1 MKKNKIIKIGVVFVV
16 FLLLVVVY
24 LLLKGHNQ
32 EAEKQAD
39 ETSENVIIDIK
50 AEDIKDLSFTI
61 KNEQMRFIKDQD
73 NWTLDQDDD
82 FPVDS
87 EQMTV
92 LTDALSNVSAS
103 RTLENVD
110 DLGEYGLL
118 EPSNK
123 ITITQT
129 SGDSTSITIGNTNSV
144 TGDCYIYLNNDIK
157 VIYTIDSDLATVF
170 NGSLMNYAVETSYP
184 TITGSNITDIK
195 IESGERI
202 DYFANDDSS
211 SAGWMITEA
220 DGQMKEADSEAV
232 AALQSTIAGLTFSN
246 YYEYNCRDLSKYGL
260 DNPYAVITATY
271 SEQSQTEEDTAG
283 TETEENAD
291 NLESDDNGEN
301 TESIESNQGI
311 ESIEETTMV
320 EKEVKI
326 VVGNEDGNGNRY
338 VQVNDSKE
346 VHGIAVDSINSLIDT
361 DESSYENKESGTIDT
376 YAVES
381 LDIVMNN
388 ETHTFL
394 IESSDDENQETKYF
408 LDDQEIEASQYSE
421 IYAKISSM
429 GNQGEVAEQKDV
441 VGNPDITIIY
451 HLKGGTVKEVS
462 YIAYDNNFYVE
473 VTPENETQ
481 YLVNKMKVKEL
492 IETAQATFP
501 EIFKVSE

>member
-144 TGDCYIYLNNDIK
+144 TGECYIYLNNDVK
-157 VIYTIDSDLATVF
+157 VVYTVDGDLATVF

-195 IESGERI
+195 IESRERT
-202 DYFANDDSS
+202 DYIANDDSS
-211 SAGWMITEA
+211 STGWMITEA

-246 YYEYNCRDLSKYGL
+246 YYEYNCKDLSKYGL

-271 SEQSQTEEDTAG
+271 TEQSQTEEDTAG
-283 TETEENAD
+283 TETEE
-291 NLESDDNGEN
+291 
-301 TESIESNQGI
+301 
-311 ESIEETTMV
+311 TTMV
-320 EKEVKI
+320 EKQVKI

-338 VQVNDSKE
+338 VQVNDLKE

-361 DESSYENKESGTIDT
+361 EESSYENKESGTIDT
-376 YAVES
+376 SAVES

-421 IYAKISSM
+421 IYAKISSL
-429 GNQGEVAEQKDV
+429 GNQGEVTEQKDV
-441 VGNPDITIIY
+441 VGNPEITIIY

>member
-1 MKKNKIIKIGVVFVV
+1 MKKNKIIKIGVVFVI

-32 EAEKQAD
+32 KAEKQAD

-61 KNEQMRFIKDQD
+61 KNEQMKFIKDE
-73 NWTLDQDDD
+73 NSWTLDQDAE

-103 RTLENVD
+103 RTLEDVD

-129 SGDSTSITIGNTNSV
+129 SEDSTSITIGDTNSV
-144 TGDCYIYLNNDIK
+144 TGDCYIYLNNDVK
-157 VIYTIDSDLATVF
+157 VVYTVDSDLATVF

-184 TITGSNITDIK
+184 TITGSNITDIQ
-195 IESGERI
+195 IEIGERTS
-202 DYFANDDSS
+202 YMANDDSS
-211 SAGWMITEA
+211 STGWMITEA
-220 DGQMKEADSEAV
+220 DGQVKEADSEAI
-232 AALQSTIAGLTFSN
+232 ATLQSTIAGLTFSN
-246 YYEYNCRDLSKYGL
+246 YYEYNCKDLSKYGL

-271 SEQSQTEEDTAG
+271 TEQSQTEEDTAD
-283 TETEENAD
+283 TETEENAE
-291 NLESDDNGEN
+291 NLESADNDEN
-301 TESIESNQGI
+301 TESTEST
-311 ESIEETTMV
+311 EETTMI
-320 EKEVKI
+320 EKQIKI
-326 VVGNEDGNGNRY
+326 IVGNEDGNGNRY

-346 VHGIAVDSINSLIDT
+346 VHGITVDSISSLVNT
-361 DESSYENKESGTIDT
+361 EESSYENKESGTIDT
-376 YAVES
+376 SAVES

-421 IYAKISSM
+421 IYAKISSL
-429 GNQGEVAEQKDV
+429 GNQGEVTEQKDV
-441 VGNPDITIIY
+441 VGNPDVTIIY

-501 EIFKVSE
+501 EVFKVSE